1 MADVQCSLDIFQTIS
16 KYYQVVC
23 TTHNMVI
30 GASFSKRVDAEA
42 KMSELYNDMWGM
54 PGEEKKVVHVMGD
67 GGKGLMPDSP
77 GVASHSDTKKV
88 T

>member
-1 MADVQCSLDIFQTIS
+1 MADHNCSFDIFRTIS
-16 KYYQVVC
+16 GYYQVVC

-30 GASFSKRVDAEA
+30 GASFSKRGDAEA
-42 KMSELYNDMWGM
+42 KMSELFNEMWGM
-54 PGEEKKVVHVMGD
+54 EGEEKKVVHVMGD
-67 GGKGLMPDSP
+67 GGKGLMSDSP